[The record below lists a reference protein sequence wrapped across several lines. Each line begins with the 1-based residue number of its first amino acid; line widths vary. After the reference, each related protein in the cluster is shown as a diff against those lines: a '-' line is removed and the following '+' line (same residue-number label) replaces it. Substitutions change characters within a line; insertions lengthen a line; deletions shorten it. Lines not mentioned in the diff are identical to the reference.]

1 MKRIAIISNSAS
13 SLLNFRKDLIK
24 YLVGMDFEV
33 FGLAIDF
40 SAETK
45 IELKDLGA
53 SPVSYTLDRGGL
65 NPFAD
70 LMGLNKLSRIIREIK
85 PDIVFST
92 FVKPVI
98 FGTMAARKAGVPR
111 VVGMLEG
118 LGYCFTDQPEGLSL
132 KARIIKK
139 VQVLLYKIA
148 IPKLDLLI
156 FLNQDDPADL
166 LERYAI
172 KTKQYRVLGAIGL
185 SLTDY
190 PFSAPAQHPVTFIFV
205 GRLLKEKG
213 IFEFLQASE
222 IVKEKYPE
230 TEIIVL
236 GDVDSENPG
245 SIKQNQFDSYVA
257 SKTIRQLGYVDN
269 VAAWFQQ
276 SSVFV
281 LPSYREGL
289 PRTSQEAQAIG
300 RAVITTDVPGCRET
314 VIDGYNGFLVPR
326 WSADALAE
334 KMIYFIEHP
343 EAITL
348 MGANAYQFAKEH
360 YDAEIVNK
368 RLFQMITE

>member
-1 MKRIAIISNSAS
+1 
-13 SLLNFRKDLIK
+13 
-24 YLVGMDFEV
+24 
-33 FGLAIDF
+33 
-40 SAETK
+40 
-45 IELKDLGA
+45 
-53 SPVSYTLDRGGL
+53 
-65 NPFAD
+65 
-70 LMGLNKLSRIIREIK
+70 MGLNKLSRIIREIK